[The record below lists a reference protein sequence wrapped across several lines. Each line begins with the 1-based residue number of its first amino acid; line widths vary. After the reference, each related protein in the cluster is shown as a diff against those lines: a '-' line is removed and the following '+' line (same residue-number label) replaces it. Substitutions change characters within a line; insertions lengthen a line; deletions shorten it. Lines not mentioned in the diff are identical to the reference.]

1 LGVTPASTSWR
12 SVRGSGRRTE
22 TFTESLDFQDWTI
35 NGTALHDLVT
45 LRGDT
50 PIPHQRVKEMT
61 WLCEQDPWPAGAVD
75 NLRRLLG
82 QQPGDFPDGRVS
94 ILVCPIDADLG
105 CATLSVE
112 LVMDADMVQ
121 WRDLGWQVDYQPL
134 NPAEDLLEPSRS
146 YKFRRDEYTGLVSE
160 LLAQYELLADAQT
173 AARAARDEAGKP
185 ETSRWLRWWPRRS

>member
-1 LGVTPASTSWR
+1 MMKPLTRGHQRETRPCRRWRGVI
-12 SVRGSGRRTE
+12 GSHAG
-22 TFTESLDFQDWTI
+22 L
-35 NGTALHDLVT
+35 NLVT

-50 PIPHQRVKEMT
+50 PIPHQRIKEMT

-146 YKFRRDEYTGLVSE
+146 YQFRRD
-160 LLAQYELLADAQT
+160 
-173 AARAARDEAGKP
+173 
-185 ETSRWLRWWPRRS
+185 